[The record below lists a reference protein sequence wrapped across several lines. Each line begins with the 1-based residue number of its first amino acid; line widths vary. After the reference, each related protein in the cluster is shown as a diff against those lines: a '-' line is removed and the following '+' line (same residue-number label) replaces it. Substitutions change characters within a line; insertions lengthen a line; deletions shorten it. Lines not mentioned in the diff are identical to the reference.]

1 MDTSQPEPPPVD
13 SDVLDMLTSL
23 QEPGEPDLVVELV
36 TLFLRDT
43 PERLQ
48 VLLAQPLNGSQA
60 AGVAH
65 AIKGSA
71 GNLGAL
77 VLQERASAL
86 EQAAHGGSHPER
98 LAALADALHAEYA
111 RVEGHLKGVLAERV
125 ATDASTNWGR
135 RAPGGA
141 QY

>member
-1 MDTSQPEPPPVD
+1 MC
-13 SDVLDMLTSL
+13 
-23 QEPGEPDLVVELV
+23 
-36 TLFLRDT
+36 FLPARWT
-43 PERLQ
+43 
-48 VLLAQPLNGSQA
+48 ASQA

-71 GNLGAL
+71 GNLGAM

-86 EQAAHGGSHPER
+86 EQAAHRGSHPER

-111 RVEGHLKGVLAERV
+111 RVERHLKGVLAERV
-125 ATDASTNWGR
+125 ATDCVDQRGR
-135 RAPGGA
+135 RAGQPGCAA

>member
-1 MDTSQPEPPPVD
+1 MDTTQPQPPPVD
-13 SDVLDMLTSL
+13 PEVLDMLTSL

-48 VLLAQPLNGSQA
+48 VLLARPLDGSQA

-71 GNLGAL
+71 GNLGAM

-86 EQAAHGGSHPER
+86 EQAAHRGSHPER

-111 RVEGHLKGVLAERV
+111 RVERHLKDLLGERQRSPM
-125 ATDASTNWGR
+125 DW
-135 RAPGGA
+135 
-141 QY
+141 